1 MFIILQIF
9 FAMRAVLKIG
19 VYSRISPSLSW
30 GIFGHVTCSDQS
42 RKDLMDYKGRY
53 MLQFLFCFLKGS
65 PVHGSIQRG
74 DTVLSLYGCQV
85 NDKQDW
91 NSCIS
96 KTLQSPQ
103 HGYCTDMLTI
113 TRKNSSKGDL
123 KSLCNQSLGRHSDS
137 KCPPGLET
145 SSSIWSQQCTT
156 AIRPPLSS
164 LLILHNIFLENVLP
178 QSYIQRYAR

>member
-1 MFIILQIF
+1 MEAVMFIILQIF

-19 VYSRISPSLSW
+19 VYSWISPSLSW

-42 RKDLMDYKGRY
+42 RKDLMDYKGGY

-123 KSLCNQSLGRHSDS
+123 KSLCNQSLGRHSDLLVS
-137 KCPPGLET
+137 VLVSWLIGLGL
-145 SSSIWSQQCTT
+145 SPLLGHCVVFLFGQDSLLSQCL
-156 AIRPPLSS
+156 PPLRSV
-164 LLILHNIFLENVLP
+164 NW
-178 QSYIQRYAR
+178 